1 MVLLLILLYN
11 ILIVDKKQGH
21 SETFWREYAENL
33 MWVWGLEGSGGLNG
47 KKNTV
52 GAAKRAIMLSQGR
65 GCMLQYMLGSICA
78 RTRYCKLSWKSWNIS
93 ICRYATLETTRY
105 WIFTQSINGVHLFKF
120 TYYSKTRSIPV
131 GENCRVGIG
140 YKPLHTTTMARK
152 QVFLN
157 AILKSK
163 FCQLYELTS

>member
-1 MVLLLILLYN
+1 MVLLLIFLYN

-78 RTRYCKLSWKSWNIS
+78 RTRYCKLFWKSWNIS

-120 TYYSKTRSIPV
+120 TYYSKTRSVPV
-131 GENCRVGIG
+131 GENCCVGIG

-152 QVFLN
+152 QVF
-157 AILKSK
+157 
-163 FCQLYELTS
+163 